1 MDKLPH
7 NFYDRLINKH
17 IKQIFR
23 DCSCGLVIGDRG
35 TGKSTFFSLI
45 ANESL
50 KDEMNVYSNYP
61 IQGVYSIPSIVT
73 TRKDGSKKIRL
84 DKDWLYTTDLTNSV
98 ILIDEARTVWNARAY
113 NDWSWQ
119 DEEFFNFIRHY
130 NTFVWLATQVYDG
143 VDLNCRR
150 AVEYTFFFQ
159 KLVQFPLFTRNIS
172 RVEINRS
179 IQCKTEDKNY
189 HIVSKGFSKEA
200 LLTNW
205 NIGEIPIQNCYFYR
219 RSYYKLFNSYYT
231 DNSKVIRDPILW
243 DNLIAED
250 QGNELKE

>member
-113 NDWSWQ
+113 NDWNWQ

-159 KLVQFPLFTRNIS
+159 KLVQFPLFTRNLS

-250 QGNELKE
+250 